1 MITSRF
7 TENGWLQIVIQSDE
21 ATDDIQS
28 FQARVTKSELHDLN
42 SCLDETLRRIDWV
55 DNNYH
60 TDKEAKEIYHHA
72 DVVREGSFVVVSYRS
87 IYRVHLIFR
96 SSSMYLSFGELEG
109 LLSSLKELLDS

>member
-7 TENGWLQIVIQSDE
+7 TENGWLQIVVQPDE

-28 FQARVTKSELHDLN
+28 FQARVTKSELHKLT
-42 SCLDETLRRIDWV
+42 SCVEETLRRIDWV
-55 DNNYH
+55 HNNYH
-60 TDKEAKEIYHHA
+60 TDKEAQEIHTHA
-72 DVVREGSFVVVSYRS
+72 DVVRFGSFVCISYLS

-96 SSSMYLSFGELEG
+96 ASSMFLSIGELEE

>member
-7 TENGWLQIVIQSDE
+7 TENGWLQVIVQSDKAINE
-21 ATDDIQS
+21 IQS
-28 FQARVTKSELHDLN
+28 FQARVTKPELHDLT

-60 TDKEAKEIYHHA
+60 TDKEAQEIHTHA
-72 DVVREGSFVVVSYRS
+72 DVVRFGSFVCISYLS

-96 SSSMYLSFGELEG
+96 ASSMYISIGELEG
-109 LLSSLKELLDS
+109 LLSSLKELLDY

>member
-1 MITSRF
+1 MISSRI
-7 TENGWLQIVIQSDE
+7 TPNGWLQIVIQSDE
-21 ATDDIQS
+21 ALNDIQS

-55 DNNYH
+55 HNNYH
-60 TDKEAKEIYHHA
+60 TDKEAKEIYTHA
-72 DVVREGSFVVVSYRS
+72 DVVRFGSSVAISYHS

-96 SSSMYLSFGELEG
+96 ASSMYLSIGELDG